1 MADDNGV
8 PESRFGE
15 SLGLET
21 TLANTIA
28 APSIASAN
36 ESFFAF
42 LATLEDV
49 NAGTVCWEG
58 YQYHHEY

>member
-8 PESRFGE
+8 PESCFGE

-21 TLANTIA
+21 TMANAIA

-36 ESFFAF
+36 ESFFTF

-49 NAGTVCWEG
+49 NAGMLGGLSVSS
-58 YQYHHEY
+58 

>member
-21 TLANTIA
+21 TLANAIA
-28 APSIASAN
+28 VPFIASAN
-36 ESFFAF
+36 ESFLAF
-42 LATLEDV
+42 LATLEDM
-49 NAGTVCWEG
+49 NAGMLGGIAVSS
-58 YQYHHEY
+58 